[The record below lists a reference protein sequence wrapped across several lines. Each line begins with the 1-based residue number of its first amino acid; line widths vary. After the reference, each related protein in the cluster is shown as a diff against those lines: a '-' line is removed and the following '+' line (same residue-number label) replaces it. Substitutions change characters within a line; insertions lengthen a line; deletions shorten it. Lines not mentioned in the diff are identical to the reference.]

1 MIGAIPI
8 IAENRIHVAMERG
21 EFEHLEGAGKP
32 FRDVDGHYDPDWW
45 LKRKLQREQ
54 LTSEEAASIIEKL
67 REFPAP
73 HRRT

>member
-8 IAENRIHVAMERG
+8 IAENRILVAMERG

-45 LKRKLQREQ
+45 LRRKLQREQ
-54 LTSEEAASIIEKL
+54 LTTEEMASIVEKL
-67 REFPAP
+67 NLSARP
-73 HRRT
+73 HR